1 MWYKASGLGAWKILN
16 GLNWRQW
23 IVHWIVHSEGIR
35 VNEER
40 YIDFGARLH
49 NH

>member
-16 GLNWRQW
+16 GLNWRQ
-23 IVHWIVHSEGIR
+23 IVHSEGIR